1 MINKLRQCA
10 VGRMD
15 QRGVERRKGGGE
27 GSAKVT
33 STSVWFILRPS
44 VRSSVVVV
52 SIHPLTM
59 QTHTHSRVEITD
71 TLLSALSAFCQAVIS
86 RIWMINTILFII
98 EIY

>member
-15 QRGVERRKGGGE
+15 QRGVERRRGVGKSHIDICLVY
-27 GSAKVT
+27 SAT
-33 STSVWFILRPS
+33 ICP
-44 VRSSVVVV
+44 SVVVV

-59 QTHTHSRVEITD
+59 QTHTHSRVEIID